1 MLTRELVG
9 ILGIGGLLALIIAG
23 VPIAFSFII
32 VASAG
37 LLYLESVGVVLSTFQ
52 TIPYRWAASYE
63 LSCIVL
69 FILMAT
75 FASHSGLAEVLY
87 DAANKWLG
95 KIRGSLAM
103 ATVVA
108 CGAFAT
114 ISGSSIATAGA
125 MGKIVLPEM
134 KKLKYDERLA
144 AGCAAAGGTLGILIP
159 PSISF
164 VIYAVLVEASIGA
177 LFMAGIFPGLME
189 IISYMLVIA
198 LLLRI
203 FPGWAPIGLSCS
215 IKAKLSSLA
224 LVWPVALVA
233 VVVLGGIYMGVFT
246 PTEAGGIGVTATFLI
261 LLSTR
266 RMSRKIFFGSL
277 AEAGKLTC
285 AIYLIIIGAMV
296 FNRFLAIAGTMDL
309 IGRQAE
315 LFGTPITFLLFV
327 MLVYFIL
334 GMFMDPMAMIIL
346 TIPIFLPI
354 ISKLGISFIWY
365 GVICVRMMEVGMIT
379 PPVGLNLFTIHA
391 VNPDVPSL
399 QIIKGAIPFV
409 IADIICI
416 AILIVFP
423 QISLWLP
430 STMMKKR

>member
-1 MLTRELVG
+1 MLERELVG

-189 IISYMLVIA
+189 IISYMIVIA

-203 FPGWAPIGLSCS
+203 FPDWAPIGLSYS

-315 LFGTPITFLLFV
+315 LFATPITFLLFV

-409 IADIICI
+409 IMDIICI
-416 AILIVFP
+416 ALLIIFP